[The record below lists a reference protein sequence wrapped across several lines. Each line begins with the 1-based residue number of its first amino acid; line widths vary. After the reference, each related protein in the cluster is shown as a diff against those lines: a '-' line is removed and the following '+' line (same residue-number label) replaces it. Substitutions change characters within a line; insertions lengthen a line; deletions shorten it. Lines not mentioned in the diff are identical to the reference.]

1 MEYIM
6 DKKNKKQIEKND
18 ISLKLN
24 ETILDLEYYLETQFD
39 IADAKESEAQ
49 NKSEEEQSKLLK
61 IRNKIL
67 KRLNLIVSWLSQ
79 WLEYI
84 KFEKHFNPNKLKR
97 YLYGEI
103 IYVNLGFNVGQEF
116 GGPHYALV
124 LNKKDNIGK
133 GILTIVPL
141 SSLKDKDK
149 NKLGDRLYL
158 GNEIKKSVSD
168 SLAKSIEAL
177 KNKIVNLIKTN
188 NIANIDHEVLM
199 AKLEYYKKQLEHNKA
214 VEKHLEKLKDESI
227 ALTNQITTI
236 SKMRILNPKTTA
248 DSLSN
253 IRISKKTMKA
263 IMQKIHH
270 LYG

>member
-1 MEYIM
+1 MS
-6 DKKNKKQIEKND
+6 KPIEKND
-18 ISLKLN
+18 ILSRLN
-24 ETILDLEYYLETQFD
+24 ETILDLEYYIDTQLD
-39 IADAKESEAQ
+39 IADANEAEA
-49 NKSEEEQSKLLK
+49 NSKPKEEQSKFLK
-61 IRNKIL
+61 LKNDIL

-84 KFEKHFNPNKLKR
+84 KFEKHFKPNKLKR

-124 LNKKDNIGK
+124 LNKNDNINK
-133 GILTIVPL
+133 GVLTIVPL

-158 GNEIKKSVSD
+158 GDEIKRSVS
-168 SLAKSIEAL
+168 
-177 KNKIVNLIKTN
+177 NNLTN
-188 NIANIDHEVLM
+188 NIKRIRDKINDTINAMQTKKNMDQETFLARI
-199 AKLEYYKKQLEHNKA
+199 EYYKKQLEHSKSIQ
-214 VEKHLEKLKDESI
+214 ELLEKMKNESI
-227 ALTNQITTI
+227 ALTNQVTTI
-236 SKMRILNPKTTA
+236 SKMRILNPKTTS

-253 IRISKKTMKA
+253 IRISKDTMKS
-263 IMQKIHH
+263 IMQKIHK

>member
-1 MEYIM
+1 MEY
-6 DKKNKKQIEKND
+6 
-18 ISLKLN
+18 
-24 ETILDLEYYLETQFD
+24 YFETQFD

-61 IRNKIL
+61 IRNKVL

-149 NKLGDRLYL
+149 DKLGDRLYL
-158 GNEIKKSVSD
+158 GDEIKRSVSD
-168 SLAKSIEAL
+168 NLS
-177 KNKIVNLIKTN
+177 NNLIKIRDKISDTIN
-188 NIANIDHEVLM
+188 TMQTKKNMDQETFL
-199 AKLEYYKKQLEHNKA
+199 AKIEYYKKQLEHNKL
-214 VEKHLEKLKDESI
+214 VQELLEKMNNESI

>member
-1 MEYIM
+1 MGKQN
-6 DKKNKKQIEKND
+6 DKQFEKND
-18 ISLKLN
+18 ILAKLN
-24 ETILDLEYYLETQFD
+24 ETILDLEYYMDTQID
-39 IADAKESEAQ
+39 ITDAKESEAQ
-49 NKSEEEQSKLLK
+49 NKPEEEQSELLK
-61 IRNKIL
+61 LKNKIL
-67 KRLNLIVSWLSQ
+67 KRLNNIVVWLKQ

-84 KFEKHFNPNKLKR
+84 KFEKHFNPSKLKR

-124 LNKKDNIGK
+124 LNKNDNINK

-141 SSLKDKDK
+141 SSLKDKNK

-158 GNEIKKSVSD
+158 GDEIKKSISD
-168 SLAKSIEAL
+168 NLTKSIDVL
-177 KNKIVNLIKTN
+177 KNKIINLIKTN

-199 AKLEYYKKQLEHNKA
+199 QKLEYYKKQLEHNNS
-214 VEKHLEKLKDESI
+214 VQKHLEKLKDESI

-236 SKMRILNPKTTA
+236 SKMRILNAKTTS
-248 DSLSN
+248 DSLAN
-253 IRISKKTMKA
+253 IKVSKNTMK
-263 IMQKIHH
+263 IVMEKIHK